1 MSIEMLHQNAETLD
15 EVIKKYSVLKQKR
28 QMLYDEI
35 LKTKNNNR
43 KKELKEISS
52 SLDKLKNY
60 ILALLTSM
68 QKQIDSETK
77 K

>member
-1 MSIEMLHQNAETLD
+1 MTVEMLHQNAETLD

-35 LKTKNNNR
+35 LNTKNNTR

-68 QKQIDSETK
+68 QKQIDLETK

>member
-1 MSIEMLHQNAETLD
+1 MLHQNAETLD

-35 LKTKNNNR
+35 LNTKNNTR

-68 QKQIDSETK
+68 QKQIDLETK

>member
-1 MSIEMLHQNAETLD
+1 LTVEMLHQNAETLD

-35 LKTKNNNR
+35 LNTKNNTR

-68 QKQIDSETK
+68 QKQIDLETK

>member
-1 MSIEMLHQNAETLD
+1 LSIEMLHQNAETLD

>member
-1 MSIEMLHQNAETLD
+1 MLHQNAETLD